1 MELVQIENKK
11 LGPGQPCLIVGE
23 MSANHDQDL
32 DQALKLV
39 DLAADAGVD
48 AIKLQTYTAD
58 SLTLPTDHPSARI
71 NKVWGAATLYEL
83 YGKATMP
90 YEFHGPIFERTRARG
105 MIAFSTAYDEP
116 AVDYLEKHNVP
127 AYKVASF
134 ELVHLPL
141 LKHIAA
147 TKKPV
152 VLSTG
157 MATLA
162 EVEEGLETL
171 EKYGCKDIVLLHCCS
186 SYPAN
191 PADVNLSAITTL
203 VQAFGR
209 PVGFSDHTVG
219 SAVPTAAVAMGACMI
234 EKHYTNDINRK
245 GPDHRFSAD
254 GPELKRMVEGIRQVE
269 AAKGTGRKRMAPS
282 EAENR
287 LAGRRSIFTTVALE
301 PGQPITREMLRV
313 VRPGSGLHPRYL
325 DQVVGRPARRKL
337 PAGWPITW
345 EDI

>member
-1 MELVQIENKK
+1 MDFIEIEGRKVGK
-11 LGPGQPCLIVGE
+11 GHPSLIVGE

-39 DLAADAGVD
+39 DLAADAGCD
-48 AIKLQTYTAD
+48 AIKLQTYTKD

-71 NKVWGAATLYEL
+71 NAVWGASTLYEL

-105 MIAFSTAYDEP
+105 MIAFSTAYDEA

-141 LKHIAA
+141 LKYIAS

-171 EKYGCKDIVLLHCCS
+171 EAAGCHDVMLLHCCS
-186 SYPAN
+186 SYPAD
-191 PADVNLSAITTL
+191 PRDVNLNAITTL
-203 VQAFGR
+203 RQAFDK
-209 PVGFSDHTVG
+209 PIGFSDHTVG
-219 SAVPTAAVAMGACMI
+219 SAVPIAAVTLGACMI
-234 EKHYTNDINRK
+234 EKHYTNDVTRT

-254 GPELKRMVEGIRQVE
+254 AAELRRMVQGIRDVE
-269 AAKGTGRKRMAPS
+269 AAMGTGRKRMAPS

-287 LAGRRSIFTTVALE
+287 LAGRRSIFTVAALE
-301 PGQPITREMLRV
+301 PGQVVTRDMLRI
-313 VRPGSGLHPRYL
+313 VRPGSGLHPRFV
-325 DQVVGRPARRKL
+325 DTVVGRTAKRKIPAN
-337 PAGWPITW
+337 WPITW
-345 EDI
+345 DDV

>member
-1 MELVQIENKK
+1 MDYVEIAGRKVGI
-11 LGPGQPCLIVGE
+11 GHPCLIVGE

-32 DQALKLV
+32 EQALRLV

-48 AIKLQTYTAD
+48 AVKLQTYTAD
-58 SLTLPTDHPSARI
+58 TLTLPTTHPSARI
-71 NKVWGAATLYEL
+71 DKVWGAPTLHEL
-83 YGKATMP
+83 YGRGTMP
-90 YEFHGPIFERTRARG
+90 YEFHAPLFERAKARG
-105 MIAFSTAYDEP
+105 MIYFSSAYDETS
-116 AVDYLEKHNVP
+116 VDYLEKHDVP
-127 AYKVASF
+127 AYKIASF

-141 LKHIAA
+141 LRHVAK

-171 EKYGCKDIVLLHCCS
+171 EANGCKDIILLHCCS
-186 SYPAN
+186 SYPAD
-191 PADVNLSAITTL
+191 PKDVNLAAIGTL
-203 VQAFGR
+203 AHAFGR

-219 SAVPTAAVAMGACMI
+219 SAVPIAAVALGACMI
-234 EKHYTNDINRK
+234 EKHYTNDSTRQ

-254 GPELKRMVEGIRQVE
+254 AAELTRMVKGIRDAE
-269 AAKGTGRKRMAPS
+269 AARGTGRKKMVAS

-287 LAGRRSIFTTVALE
+287 LVGRRSIFSVVAIEIGQTIE
-301 PGQPITREMLRV
+301 PGMIRV
-313 VRPGSGLHPRYL
+313 VRPGSGLHPRYF
-325 DQVVGRPARRKL
+325 DQLVGRPARRRI

-345 EDI
+345 DDV

>member
-1 MELVQIENKK
+1 MDEVEIAGRKV
-11 LGPGQPCLIVGE
+11 GRGHPCLVVGE

-32 DQALKLV
+32 QQALHLIDV
-39 DLAADAGVD
+39 AADAGCD

-58 SLTLPTDHPSARI
+58 TLTLPTTHASARI
-71 NKVWGAATLYEL
+71 DKVWGAPTLHEL
-83 YGKATMP
+83 YGRGTMP
-90 YEFHGPIFERTRARG
+90 YEFHAPLFARAKERG
-105 MIAFSTAYDEP
+105 MIFFSSAYEETS
-116 AVDYLEKHNVP
+116 VDYLEKLDVP
-127 AYKVASF
+127 AYKIASF

-141 LKHIAA
+141 LKHVAQ

-162 EVEEGLETL
+162 EVEEGLEML
-171 EKYGCKDIVLLHCCS
+171 ESNGCSQVILLHCCS

-191 PADVNLSAITTL
+191 PADVNLAAMNTL
-203 VQAFGR
+203 ATAFGK

-219 SAVPTAAVAMGACMI
+219 SATPIAAVALGACMI
-234 EKHYTNDINRK
+234 EKHYTNDSTRK

-254 GPELKRMVEGIRQVE
+254 PAELTRMIQGIREAE
-269 AAKGTGRKRMAPS
+269 AARGTGRKRMAAS

-287 LAGRRSIFTTVALE
+287 LVGRRSIFTTTALE
-301 PGQPITREMLRV
+301 PGQIVESSMLRV

-325 DQVVGRPARRKL
+325 AQIVGRPARRKI
-337 PAGWPITW
+337 PANWPITW
-345 EDI
+345 DDV